1 MKEVRSL
8 CKEADF
14 FHILK
19 GLVHDSDGAVGEIDD
34 LLGDGTKEM
43 RVQAGQS
50 TGTDQIGRA
59 HV

>member
-19 GLVHDSDGAVGEIDD
+19 GLVHDIDD

-50 TGTDQIGRA
+50 TGTD
-59 HV
+59 H

>member
-8 CKEADF
+8 CKEAAF

-50 TGTDQIGRA
+50 TGTD
-59 HV
+59 H